1 MAIGQRIKYCRE
13 QKNLTQTELAER
25 TGTTKQ
31 NIYKYENGI
40 ITNIPS
46 DKIQRMADVLE
57 VSPAFLMGWDEEY
70 IKTQEVLKKLINPD
84 SMSQQVKEIAE
95 LQAKIIKA
103 VSKIEDDQLKIDEE
117 YKRIEAT
124 RKKWEEIMQKMSDD
138 NRQKLQDYAEL
149 LLLKQ
154 NQGGRGD

>member
-1 MAIGQRIKYCRE
+1 MRRDRIEKYAKALQVR
-13 QKNLTQTELAER
+13 
-25 TGTTKQ
+25 
-31 NIYKYENGI
+31 
-40 ITNIPS
+40 PS
-46 DKIQRMADVLE
+46 E
-57 VSPAFLMGWDEEY
+57 FLDIDDNY

-84 SMSQQVKEIAE
+84 SMAQQVKELAE
-95 LQAKIIKA
+95 LEAKIIKA

-117 YKRIEAT
+117 FKKSEAT

-154 NQGGRGD
+154 TQGGRGD

>member
-1 MAIGQRIKYCRE
+1 
-13 QKNLTQTELAER
+13 
-25 TGTTKQ
+25 
-31 NIYKYENGI
+31 
-40 ITNIPS
+40 
-46 DKIQRMADVLE
+46 MADVLE

-124 RKKWEEIMQKMSDD
+124 RKKWEEIMQKMSDH
-138 NRQKLQDYAEL
+138 NRQKLQGYAEL

-154 NQGGRGD
+154 TQGGQGD